1 MALLV
6 SVKQLLPLHLAS
18 MVPSFPIAS
27 QFLLRLLVFLLQVP
41 WIFLETSSRV
51 ALLRDQW
58 LHQSLR
64 AAPLEPI
71 SPTNVSSLLLCLPF
85 QDLLRLRAAHRKHL
99 ARLFTHLLLRLAE
112 VKTWDHLPFLLLKL

>member
-6 SVKQLLPLHLAS
+6 SVKPLLHLHLVS

-27 QFLLRLLVFLLQVP
+27 RFLLRLLVFLLQIP
-41 WIFLETSSRV
+41 WISQETSSRV

-58 LHQSLR
+58 LRQSLR

-71 SPTNVSSLLLCLPF
+71 SPTNVSNLLLCLPF
-85 QDLLRLRAAHRKHL
+85 QDLRLRAAHRKHL
-99 ARLFTHLLLRLAE
+99 ARLFTHLLRLAE
-112 VKTWDHLPFLLLKL
+112 VMTWDHLPFLLLKP